1 MSGAEKAA
9 LIIALAV
16 VALVAFN
23 VALWRRMKA
32 VLRDAKARAERE
44 QVERR
49 N

>member
-1 MSGAEKAA
+1 MTGPQKAA

-32 VLRDAKARAERE
+32 ITREARERAERGGE
-44 QVERR
+44 
-49 N
+49 